1 MSVGQRMFNSYL
13 EQKYGS
19 MTNAE
24 KVKHYKTTQIV
35 DGMVEVVLPAVRLSI
50 KTLLALL

>member
-1 MSVGQRMFNSYL
+1 MMSQRMFNSYL

-35 DGMVEVVLPAVRLSI
+35 DGIGRVVLPM
-50 KTLLALL
+50 